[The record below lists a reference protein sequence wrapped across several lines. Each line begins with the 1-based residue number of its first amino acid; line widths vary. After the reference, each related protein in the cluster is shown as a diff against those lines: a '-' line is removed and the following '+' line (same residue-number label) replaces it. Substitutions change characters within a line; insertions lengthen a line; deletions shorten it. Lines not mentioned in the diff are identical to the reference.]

1 MKPTTQRKPTP
12 GKPTL
17 TAAPE
22 RESDT
27 VGSLSRGLAILR
39 ALVQANQPLSITE
52 IALSTGLDQSTI
64 FRLLK
69 ILEDNNSVIRLDATK
84 RYVASPQTLLP
95 LPLMHPINQLRRD
108 AGPIIRDLSIS
119 LGETV
124 GLVLY
129 IGMKRMVVEI
139 TQSPG
144 SLMPYY
150 NTWLEGPLHGTATG
164 KGLLL
169 SLKPERRREYL
180 QSAPLEQHT
189 PLTITDADLLEREL
203 EESAERGYVAA
214 IDQQHI
220 GLSAF
225 ASTIATWHG
234 KIVGCLVVT
243 GHTRK
248 FDEARIERVI
258 LELKQMT
265 KLLTYQTSTLDAV
278 ASSIGIQ

>member
-1 MKPTTQRKPTP
+1 LKPTSQRKPA
-12 GKPTL
+12 L
-17 TAAPE
+17 SAMPE
-22 RESDT
+22 RESDA
-27 VGSLSRGLAILR
+27 VGSLSRGLVILR
-39 ALVQANQPLSITE
+39 ALVQASQPLSITE
-52 IALSTGLDQSTI
+52 LAVATGLDQSTI

-69 ILEDNNSVIRLDATK
+69 VLEDNGCVFRLDPTK

-95 LPLMHPINQLRRD
+95 LPLLHPINQLRRD
-108 AGPIIRDLSIS
+108 ASPIIRDLAIS

-124 GLVLY
+124 GLVLFT
-129 IGMKRMVVEI
+129 GMQRMVVEI

-169 SLKPERRREYL
+169 GLKSERRKEFLR
-180 QSAPLEQHT
+180 SAPLEPLT
-189 PLTITDADLLEREL
+189 PLTITDPGVLEREL
-203 EESAERGYVAA
+203 EDSAERGFVAA
-214 IDQQHI
+214 IDQHHI

-248 FDEARIERVI
+248 FDEARVERVT

-278 ASSIGIQ
+278 ASAIGAQ